1 MKYKLMCTDMDGT
14 LLNGNHEISRKSIEV
29 IKKAHDKGV
38 KIVVCTGRLHSSAF
52 YFSNLLGIDA
62 PVISSNGA
70 FIREKDK
77 DKVIYKKTIDKN
89 SLKEILRICK
99 KYNLTPYF
107 HTPNRVMG
115 EKEMHSAKIY
125 MEFNKK
131 LPKEEKIHIDI
142 IKEEQWDEVFEKY
155 KDEIVKA
162 IVIED
167 KKCKALKSAK
177 EELKK
182 VEKLEVVS
190 SMNNNFEIMNREVS
204 KGRAVETIAKYYN
217 ISKDEIICIGD
228 NENDISMIQYAGL
241 GIAMKNGCDEIK
253 KEAKYVTDTNI
264 NDGVAKAIEKFIL
277 NSTEKKS
284 EI

>member
-1 MKYKLMCTDMDGT
+1 MKYKLICTDMDGT
-14 LLNGNHEISRKSIEV
+14 LLNGNHEISRESIEV

-38 KIVVCTGRLHSSAF
+38 KIAVCTGRLHSSAF
-52 YFSNLLGIDA
+52 YFANLLGINA

-70 FIREKDK
+70 FIREKDR

-89 SLKEILRICK
+89 SLKEILKVCK
-99 KYNLTPYF
+99 EYSLIPYF

-125 MEFNKK
+125 MDFNKH

-142 IKEEQWDEVFEKY
+142 IKEDQWDEIFEKY

-167 KKCKALKSAK
+167 KNSKALKCAK
-177 EELKK
+177 DKLKK
-182 VEKLEVVS
+182 VEQLEVVS
-190 SMNNNFEIMNREVS
+190 SMSNNFEIMNREVS
-204 KGRAVETIAKYYN
+204 KGRAVETLAKYYN

-228 NENDISMIQYAGL
+228 NENDISMIKYAGL
-241 GIAMKNGCDEIK
+241 GIAMENGCDEIK
-253 KEAKYVTDTNI
+253 KVAQYITDTNI
-264 NDGVAKAIEKFIL
+264 NDGVAKVIEKFIL
-277 NSTEKKS
+277 NSK
-284 EI
+284 

>member
-14 LLNGNHEISRKSIEV
+14 LLNGNHEISRESIEV

-38 KIVVCTGRLHSSAF
+38 KIAVCTGRLHSSAF
-52 YFSNLLGIDA
+52 YFANLLGINA

-70 FIREKDK
+70 FIREKDR

-89 SLKEILRICK
+89 SLQEILKVCK
-99 KYNLTPYF
+99 EYNLNPYF

-125 MEFNKK
+125 MDFNKH

-142 IKEEQWDEVFEKY
+142 IKEDQWDEIFEKY
-155 KDEIVKA
+155 KHEIVKA

-167 KKCKALKSAK
+167 KNSKALKDAK
-177 EELKK
+177 DKLKK
-182 VEKLEVVS
+182 VEQLEVVS
-190 SMNNNFEIMNREVS
+190 SMSNNFEIMNREVS
-204 KGRAVETIAKYYN
+204 KGRAVETLAKYYN

-228 NENDISMIQYAGL
+228 NENDISMIKYAGL
-241 GIAMKNGCDEIK
+241 GIAMENGCDEIK
-253 KEAKYVTDTNI
+253 KVAQYITDTNI
-264 NDGVAKAIEKFIL
+264 NDGVAKVIKKFIL
-277 NSTEKKS
+277 NSKAYENK
-284 EI
+284 

>member
-14 LLNGNHEISRKSIEV
+14 LLNGNHEISRESIEV

-38 KIVVCTGRLHSSAF
+38 KIAVCTGRLHSSAF
-52 YFSNLLGIDA
+52 YFANLLGINA

-70 FIREKDK
+70 FIREKDR

-89 SLKEILRICK
+89 SLQEILKVCK
-99 KYNLTPYF
+99 EYNLNPYF

-125 MEFNKK
+125 MDFNKH

-142 IKEEQWDEVFEKY
+142 IKEDQWDEIFEKY
-155 KDEIVKA
+155 KHEIVKA

-167 KKCKALKSAK
+167 KNSKALKYAK
-177 EELKK
+177 DKLKK
-182 VEKLEVVS
+182 VEQLEVVS
-190 SMNNNFEIMNREVS
+190 SMSNNFEIMNREVS
-204 KGRAVETIAKYYN
+204 KGRAVETLAKYYN

-228 NENDISMIQYAGL
+228 NENDISMIKYAGL
-241 GIAMKNGCDEIK
+241 GIAMENGCDEIK
-253 KEAKYVTDTNI
+253 KVAQYITDTNI
-264 NDGVAKAIEKFIL
+264 NDGVAKVIKKFIL
-277 NSTEKKS
+277 NSKAYENK
-284 EI
+284 